1 MCQALFNFILCKNYL
16 FLCVNICYQVLCSL
30 RELNISE
37 TWPWLQE
44 RYRLVTDIYT
54 TNNTNHNEVNT
65 NYCKFKNESLTL
77 HGVLDETSLRTEL
90 WKAWTGREE
99 KGGSGL
105 GGGRACEAE
114 GSGWTHCSPCV
125 RMVRFGVQSTPD
137 RAEVRKGGWRG
148 ILEGLEC
155 LPCPKKFILN
165 FLDT

>member
-1 MCQALFNFILCKNYL
+1 MLTMCQALFNFILCKNYL

-99 KGGSGL
+99 KGGERV
-105 GGGRACEAE
+105 GRRE
-114 GSGWTHCSPCV
+114 GVWG
-125 RMVRFGVQSTPD
+125 RRFWVNTLFTVCANG
-137 RAEVRKGGWRG
+137 EVWCAKHTW
-148 ILEGLEC
+148 
-155 LPCPKKFILN
+155 
-165 FLDT
+165 